1 MQVTLVCFSFIT
13 FVHSVTLKAM
23 PITAEE
29 AFQEAASKILDTTTF
44 VRAVLSGRRRNMSVD
59 FERIDIRP
67 VEIKGVL
74 HLQLMQNDGRATTTK
89 NLLPSALEVDQLL
102 TSGYANILV
111 ESTQE
116 AYSIRVTKSGDAQ
129 VHTEKRALEQNF
141 SHDKK
146 KDRLLDASD
155 PFLREVGIADA
166 KGVIKP
172 SRQDKYKQVEE
183 FLRLLSPALNAAIEA
198 GQIHKPT
205 QANPLRI
212 TDLGC
217 GHAYLTFAAHQF
229 LLSSG
234 IPVVVTGIDVRP
246 ESRDRNNAIAQKL
259 GIASSISFKA
269 EEISKTTSDAAD
281 IAIALHACDTA
292 TDDAIAWA
300 VNGGAKLLLIAPC
313 CHHDIQKQIDA
324 APEPWGALTKFG
336 LMKERLGDLLT
347 DSFRAQLLRIVG
359 YRVEVIEF
367 VGGEHTPRNLMI
379 RAVKTDAKPEQ
390 IDVDRYLEITAQ
402 WGVKPALEKK
412 LSTLNIR

>member
-1 MQVTLVCFSFIT
+1 MQTSQ
-13 FVHSVTLKAM
+13 
-23 PITAEE
+23 EE
-29 AFQEAASKILDTTTF
+29 AFRQACARILDSSTF
-44 VRAVLSGRRRNMSVD
+44 VRAVLSGRRRNMQVD
-59 FERIDIRP
+59 FERIDIRL

-74 HLQLMQNDGRATTTK
+74 NLQLMQNDGRATTTK
-89 NLLPSALEVDQLL
+89 NVLPQQVAIDELLN
-102 TSGYANILV
+102 SGYANVTV
-111 ESTQE
+111 ESTHE
-116 AYSIRVTKSGDAQ
+116 AYSIRITKSGDAQ
-129 VHTEKRALEQNF
+129 VHTEKRELEQNLA
-141 SHDKK
+141 HDKK

-183 FLRLLSPALNAAIEA
+183 FLRLLSPTLNAAIEA

-205 QANPLRI
+205 SENPLRI

-229 LLSSG
+229 LMKSG

-246 ESRDRNNAIAQKL
+246 DSRDRNNEIAKKL
-259 GIASSISFKA
+259 GITSTINFKA
-269 EEISKTTSDAAD
+269 EEISKTTAGAAD

-300 VNGGAKLLLIAPC
+300 VNSGAKLLLIAPC
-313 CHHDIQKQIDA
+313 CHHDIQKQIDS

-347 DSFRAQLLRIVG
+347 DSLRAQLLRIVG

-379 RAVKTDAKPEQ
+379 RAVKTDAKPEKLD
-390 IDVDRYLEITAQ
+390 IDRYLEITAQ
-402 WGVKPALEKK
+402 WGVTPALEKK
-412 LSTLNIR
+412 LPTLNIR

>member
-1 MQVTLVCFSFIT
+1 
-13 FVHSVTLKAM
+13 M
-23 PITAEE
+23 PITREE
-29 AFQEAASKILDTTTF
+29 AFQEAASKILDTATF

-74 HLQLMQNDGRATTTK
+74 NLQLMQSDGRTTTAK
-89 NLLPSALEVDQLL
+89 NLLPSAIEVDQLL
-102 TSGYANILV
+102 NSGYANIMV
-111 ESTQE
+111 ESTFE

-129 VHTEKRALEQNF
+129 VHTEKRALEQNL

-172 SRQDKYKQVEE
+172 SRHDKYKQVEE
-183 FLRLLSPALNAAIEA
+183 FLRLLSPALNAAIDA

-205 QANPLRI
+205 ADNPLRI

-229 LLSSG
+229 LMNSG
-234 IPVVVTGIDVRP
+234 IPVVVTGIDIRP
-246 ESRDRNNAIAQKL
+246 DSRDRNNAIAEKL
-259 GIASSISFKA
+259 GITKTISFKA
-269 EEISKTTSDAAD
+269 EEISKTTSDSAD

-347 DSFRAQLLRIVG
+347 DSFRAQLLRLVG

-367 VGGEHTPRNLMI
+367 IGGEHTPRNLMI

-390 IDVDRYLEITAQ
+390 LDIDRYLEITAQ

>member
-1 MQVTLVCFSFIT
+1 MKRVQRLFHLADS
-13 FVHSVTLKAM
+13 M
-23 PITAEE
+23 PITREE
-29 AFQEAASKILDTTTF
+29 AFTEAASKILDTNSF
-44 VRAVLSGRRRNMSVD
+44 VRAVLSGRRRNMTVD
-59 FERIDIRP
+59 FERIDIRL

-89 NLLPSALEVDQLL
+89 NLLPSMIEVDQLL
-102 TSGYANILV
+102 NSGYANIMV
-111 ESTQE
+111 ETTDE
-116 AYSIRVTKSGDAQ
+116 VYSIRVTKSGNAQ
-129 VHTEKRALEQNF
+129 VHTEKRKSEQNLL
-141 SHDKK
+141 HDRKK
-146 KDRLLDASD
+146 ERLLDSND
-155 PFLREVGIADA
+155 PFLREVGISDA

-205 QANPLRI
+205 KENPIRI

-229 LLSSG
+229 LINSG

-246 ESRDRNNAIAQKL
+246 DSRDRNNKIAEKL
-259 GIASSISFKA
+259 GITKTINFKA
-269 EEISKTTSDAAD
+269 EEISKTTAETAD

-300 VNGGAKLLLIAPC
+300 VNGGSKLLLIAPC
-313 CHHDIQKQIDA
+313 CHHDIQKQIDS
-324 APEPWGALTKFG
+324 APEPWGAITKFG

-347 DSFRAQLLRIVG
+347 DSLRAQLLRLVG

-390 IDVDRYLEITAQ
+390 IDIDRYCEITAQ
-402 WGVKPALEKK
+402 WGVTPALEKK

>member
-1 MQVTLVCFSFIT
+1 
-13 FVHSVTLKAM
+13 M

-74 HLQLMQNDGRATTTK
+74 HLQLMQNNGRATTTK
-89 NLLPSALEVDQLL
+89 NLLPSSLEVDQLL

-129 VHTEKRALEQNF
+129 VHTEKRALEQNL

-146 KDRLLDASD
+146 KERLLDASD

-205 QANPLRI
+205 PANPLRI
-212 TDLGC
+212 TDL
-217 GHAYLTFAAHQF
+217 
-229 LLSSG
+229 
-234 IPVVVTGIDVRP
+234 
-246 ESRDRNNAIAQKL
+246 
-259 GIASSISFKA
+259 
-269 EEISKTTSDAAD
+269 
-281 IAIALHACDTA
+281 
-292 TDDAIAWA
+292 
-300 VNGGAKLLLIAPC
+300 
-313 CHHDIQKQIDA
+313 
-324 APEPWGALTKFG
+324 
-336 LMKERLGDLLT
+336 
-347 DSFRAQLLRIVG
+347 
-359 YRVEVIEF
+359 
-367 VGGEHTPRNLMI
+367 
-379 RAVKTDAKPEQ
+379 
-390 IDVDRYLEITAQ
+390 
-402 WGVKPALEKK
+402 
-412 LSTLNIR
+412 

>member
-1 MQVTLVCFSFIT
+1 
-13 FVHSVTLKAM
+13 M
-23 PITAEE
+23 PITREE
-29 AFQEAASKILDTTTF
+29 AFQEAASKILNTSTF

-74 HLQLMQNDGRATTTK
+74 NLQLMQNDGRATTAK
-89 NLLPSALEVDQLL
+89 NLLPSALEIDQLL
-102 TSGYANILV
+102 NSGYANIMV
-111 ESTQE
+111 ESTDE

-129 VHTEKRALEQNF
+129 VHTEKRALKQNL

-146 KDRLLDASD
+146 KDRLLDSND

-205 QANPLRI
+205 HENPLRI

-229 LLSSG
+229 LINSG
-234 IPVVVTGIDVRP
+234 IPVVVTGIDIRP
-246 ESRDRNNAIAQKL
+246 DSRDRNNTIAEKL
-259 GIASSISFKA
+259 GITKTITFKA
-269 EEISKTTSDAAD
+269 EEISKTTAD
-281 IAIALHACDTA
+281 SADVAIALHACDTA

-313 CHHDIQKQIDA
+313 CHHDIQKQIES

-390 IDVDRYLEITAQ
+390 LDIDRYLEITAQ
-402 WGVKPALEKK
+402 WGVKPVLEKK

>member
-1 MQVTLVCFSFIT
+1 
-13 FVHSVTLKAM
+13 M

-129 VHTEKRALEQNF
+129 VHTEKRALEQNL

-146 KDRLLDASD
+146 KERLLDASD

-183 FLRLLSPALNAAIEA
+183 FLRILSPALNAAIEA

-205 QANPLRI
+205 PANPLRI

-229 LLSSG
+229 LMSSG
-234 IPVVVTGIDVRP
+234 IPVVVTGIDIRP

-269 EEISKTTSDAAD
+269 EEISKTTADAAD

-313 CHHDIQKQIDA
+313 CHHDIQKQIEA

-390 IDVDRYLEITAQ
+390 IDIDRYLEITAQ

>member
-1 MQVTLVCFSFIT
+1 
-13 FVHSVTLKAM
+13 M
-23 PITAEE
+23 PITREE
-29 AFQEAASKILDTTTF
+29 AFQEAASKILDTATF
-44 VRAVLSGRRRNMSVD
+44 VRAVLSGRRRNMSVE

-74 HLQLMQNDGRATTTK
+74 NLQLMQSDGRTTTAK
-89 NLLPSALEVDQLL
+89 NLLPSAIEVDQLL
-102 TSGYANILV
+102 NSGYANIMV
-111 ESTQE
+111 ESTFE

-129 VHTEKRALEQNF
+129 VHTEKRALEQNL

-146 KDRLLDASD
+146 KDRLLDATD

-183 FLRLLSPALNAAIEA
+183 FLRLLSPALNAAIDA

-205 QANPLRI
+205 ADNPLRI

-229 LLSSG
+229 LMNSG
-234 IPVVVTGIDVRP
+234 IPVVVTGIDIRP
-246 ESRDRNNAIAQKL
+246 DSRDRNNAIAEKL
-259 GIASSISFKA
+259 GITKTISFKA
-269 EEISKTTSDAAD
+269 EEISKTTSDSAD

-347 DSFRAQLLRIVG
+347 DSFRAQLLRLVG

-367 VGGEHTPRNLMI
+367 IGGEHTPRNLMI

-390 IDVDRYLEITAQ
+390 LDIDRYLEITAQ
-402 WGVKPALEKK
+402 WGVNPALEKK

>member
-1 MQVTLVCFSFIT
+1 
-13 FVHSVTLKAM
+13 M
-23 PITAEE
+23 PITREE
-29 AFQEAASKILDTTTF
+29 AFQVAASKILDTSTF

-74 HLQLMQNDGRATTTK
+74 NLQLMQNDGRATTAK
-89 NLLPSALEVDQLL
+89 NLLPSALEIDQLL
-102 TSGYANILV
+102 NSGYANIMV
-111 ESTQE
+111 ESTDE

-129 VHTEKRALEQNF
+129 VHTEKRALEQNL

-146 KDRLLDASD
+146 KDRLLDSND

-205 QANPLRI
+205 QDNPLRI

-229 LLSSG
+229 LMNSG
-234 IPVVVTGIDVRP
+234 IPVIVTGIDVRP
-246 ESRDRNNAIAQKL
+246 DSRDRNNTIAEKL
-259 GIASSISFKA
+259 GITKTITFKA
-269 EEISKTTSDAAD
+269 EEISKTTSDSAD
-281 IAIALHACDTA
+281 VAIALHACDTA

-300 VNGGAKLLLIAPC
+300 VDGGAKLLLIAPC
-313 CHHDIQKQIDA
+313 CHHDIQKQIES

-390 IDVDRYLEITAQ
+390 LDIDRYLEITAQ
-402 WGVKPALEKK
+402 WGVKPVLEKK

>member
-1 MQVTLVCFSFIT
+1 
-13 FVHSVTLKAM
+13 M
-23 PITAEE
+23 PITREE
-29 AFQEAASKILDTTTF
+29 AFNEAASRILDTSTF
-44 VRAVLSGRRRNMSVD
+44 VRAVFSGRRRNMTVD
-59 FERIDIRP
+59 FERIDLRP

-74 HLQLMQNDGRATTTK
+74 NLQLMQNDGRATTTK

-102 TSGYANILV
+102 NCGYANIMV
-111 ESTQE
+111 ESTNE
-116 AYSIRVTKSGDAQ
+116 AYSIRITKSGDAQ
-129 VHTEKRALEQNF
+129 VHTEKRQSEQNL
-141 SHDKK
+141 SHDKI
-146 KDRLLDASD
+146 KDRLLQSND

-183 FLRLLSPALNAAIEA
+183 FLRLLSPALNAAIDA

-205 QANPLRI
+205 KENPLRI

-229 LLSSG
+229 LLKSG

-246 ESRDRNNAIAQKL
+246 DSRDRNNAIAEKL
-259 GIASSISFKA
+259 GITQTITFKA
-269 EEISKTTSDAAD
+269 EEISKTTSENAD

-300 VNGGAKLLLIAPC
+300 VNGGAKLMLIAPC

-390 IDVDRYLEITAQ
+390 LDIDRYLEITAQ

-412 LSTLNIR
+412 LPTLNIR

>member
-1 MQVTLVCFSFIT
+1 
-13 FVHSVTLKAM
+13 M
-23 PITAEE
+23 PITREE
-29 AFQEAASKILDTTTF
+29 AFQEAASKILNTSTF

-74 HLQLMQNDGRATTTK
+74 NLQLMQNDGRATTAK
-89 NLLPSALEVDQLL
+89 NLLPSALEIDQLL
-102 TSGYANILV
+102 NSGYANIMV
-111 ESTQE
+111 ESTDE

-129 VHTEKRALEQNF
+129 VHTEKRALEQNL

-146 KDRLLDASD
+146 KDRLLDSND

-205 QANPLRI
+205 HENPLRI

-229 LLSSG
+229 LINSG
-234 IPVVVTGIDVRP
+234 IPVVVTGIDIRP
-246 ESRDRNNAIAQKL
+246 DSRDRNNKIAETL
-259 GIASSISFKA
+259 GVTKTITFKA
-269 EEISKTTSDAAD
+269 EEISKTTAD
-281 IAIALHACDTA
+281 SADVAIALHACDTA

-313 CHHDIQKQIDA
+313 CHHDIQKQIESV
-324 APEPWGALTKFG
+324 PEPWGALTKFG

-367 VGGEHTPRNLMI
+367 VGGEHTPRKWMM

-390 IDVDRYLEITAQ
+390 LDIDRYLEITAQ
-402 WGVKPALEKK
+402 WGVKPVLEKK